1 MTKSLSECLMIEKS
15 KYIKNI
21 KFVSVRYGNVLNS
34 RGSIIPLLHQIGT
47 NSKYKNYKI
56 IDRRMTRFVMTLEQ
70 SVKLIE
76 HALLFAESGDIV
88 IPKLISCKIIDM
100 LEIFQKNTINQLS
113 MEN

>member
-1 MTKSLSECLMIEKS
+1 
-15 KYIKNI
+15 
-21 KFVSVRYGNVLNS
+21 
-34 RGSIIPLLHQIGT
+34 
-47 NSKYKNYKI
+47 
-56 IDRRMTRFVMTLEQ
+56 MTRFVMTLEQ